1 MATQA
6 EAEKEFYTIEL
17 DDGTTHQISRLL
29 LYEMKTL
36 KNMIDDL
43 GEDTDEDEVIPI
55 CNEHFTLEHLEM
67 VKLFFETF
75 GPNPEIHHNDF
86 GNLNFNLFI
95 HGHEEVFQK
104 FMEMDGDEKQRL
116 VMTSVYIGYE
126 LLHQFIMYVVA
137 ETIKNMNVDEIAN
150 FFHIEKS

>member
-6 EAEKEFYTIEL
+6 DAKMKFYTIEL
-17 DDGTTHQISRLL
+17 DDDTTHQISEHFLN
-29 LYEMKTL
+29 EMKTL

-43 GEDTDEDEVIPI
+43 GDDTEEVIPI
-55 CNEHFTLEHLEM
+55 CNANFTSKHLEM
-67 VKLFFETF
+67 TKLFFETF

-86 GNLNFNLFI
+86 GNIDFDLFI
-95 HGHEEVFQK
+95 QGHEDVFQL
-104 FMEMDGDEKQRL
+104 FMEMDGNEKQRL

-137 ETIKNMNVDEIAN
+137 ETIKNMNVDEIAD